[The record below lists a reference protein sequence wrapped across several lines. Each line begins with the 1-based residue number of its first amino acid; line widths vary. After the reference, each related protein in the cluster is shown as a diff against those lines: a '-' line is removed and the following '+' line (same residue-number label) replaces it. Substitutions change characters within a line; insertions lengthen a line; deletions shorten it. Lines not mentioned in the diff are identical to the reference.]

1 MISITA
7 TSKFV
12 PLDRFEQ
19 GHLDFRDVS
28 RAISKNCRY
37 NGACKLFYSVAEH
50 SMILA
55 DTFDEPE
62 LKMYALLHDAS
73 EAYLG
78 DVCEPFKS
86 SLSVRHSG
94 IEEGIHP
101 FEMRIQGTIFEVL
114 GLSRCL
120 PHEVQC
126 RDKAM
131 LEWEMRQMF
140 DGPFPDWLLDKW
152 KKWERVL
159 STIPFKGNIEGLDH
173 EEGERRY
180 LKMMGTTYRALV
192 EVRNEDTVVE
202 ITEEKEKSMESGAYK
217 IISDGQV

>member
-7 TSKFV
+7 MSNFV

-28 RAISKNCRY
+28 RSISKICRY

-55 DTFDEPE
+55 DTFEEPE
-62 LKMYALLHDAS
+62 LKMYALLHDAQ

-78 DVCEPFKS
+78 DNCEPFKGH
-86 SLSVRHSG
+86 LWVHHG
-94 IEEGIHP
+94 QDIEHIRR
-101 FEMRIQGTIFEVL
+101 FEAKIQGTIFQVL
-114 GLSRCL
+114 GLSPCL
-120 PHEVQC
+120 PKIVDD

-140 DGPFPDWLLDKW
+140 DGPFPDWLVEKW
-152 KKWERVL
+152 DRWTDVMNSMGL
-159 STIPFKGNIEGLDH
+159 SKDIEGLDH
-173 EEGERRY
+173 EEAERRY
-180 LKMMGTTYRALV
+180 LKMVGTTYRALV
-192 EVRNEDTVVE
+192 EARNEDTVVE
-202 ITEEKEKSMESGAYK
+202 MEAE
-217 IISDGQV
+217 